1 MEEWLNISGYE
12 GLYQVSNLGKVR
24 SFKSGKWQT
33 LKNRLTPRG
42 YYIVTLYKDGKA
54 TSKWVHRLVAQAFIP
69 NPENLPQI
77 NHEDEDK
84 LNNAASNLEWCDSKY
99 NNNYGT
105 KKERL
110 KKSLKGKAGR
120 PRKSGKPVHCID
132 TGETYESASEAERQT
147 GIRHI
152 DEVCS
157 GKRQSAGGF
166 WWEYV

>member
-12 GLYQVSNLGKVR
+12 GLYQVSNLGRVR

-33 LKNRLTPRG
+33 LKNRLTRWG
-42 YYIVTLYKDGKA
+42 YYLVTLYKDGKA
-54 TSKWVHRLVAQAFIP
+54 TNKWVHRLVAQAFIP
-69 NPENLPQI
+69 NPDNLPQV
-77 NHEDEDK
+77 NHKDEDK

-120 PRKSGKPVHCID
+120 PGKPVHCID

-147 GIRHI
+147 GIQHI

>member
-1 MEEWLNISGYE
+1 MTESWLPINGYE
-12 GLYQVSNLGKVR
+12 GLYEVSSNGNV
-24 SFKSGKWQT
+24 KSLKKGIFLKPET
-33 LKNRLTPRG
+33 LPFGYLRVCLTKNKNSRHFM
-42 YYIVTLYKDGKA
+42 I
-54 TSKWVHRLVAQAFIP
+54 HRLVAEAFIP
-69 NPENLPQI
+69 NPDNLPFV
-77 NHEDEDK
+77 NHKDENK
-84 LNNAASNLEWCDSKY
+84 TNNCVENLEWCDSKY

-110 KKSLKGKAGR
+110 KKVLKGKAGR
-120 PRKSGKPVHCID
+120 PGKPVHCID

-147 GIRHI
+147 GIQHI